1 MSRPTHIENRVFLSL
16 IQIYHEFS
24 QHIVFDTLPK
34 VVFACWFM
42 QGHPD
47 ITVLVMNNLH
57 HHLVAEYHHIDK
69 NHFMILK
76 STLYATNIFVPHFV
90 GQDF

>member
-1 MSRPTHIENRVFLSL
+1 
-16 IQIYHEFS
+16 
-24 QHIVFDTLPK
+24 
-34 VVFACWFM
+34 M

-57 HHLVAEYHHIDK
+57 RHLVAEYHHIDK

-76 STLYATNIFVPHFV
+76 LTLYATNIFVPHFV
-90 GQDF
+90 GQDLNMGMIPRFYRHVHHARPCCVLRPERFH